1 MQDAAEIPAGVKKL
15 VFPWQQDADNSMQ
28 GNCAVG
34 NLKNF
39 LLTSLNAGRG
49 VHVETLLTVTGAM
62 AGFAAQQAAFEEKKK
77 QGQQQIKMVF
87 KLSELAQFA
96 QEDLISVHCDDGH
109 VYFFGDALNAYLL
122 PQKGGSEFT
131 LWSICAGAALA
142 AGIKVADLPNVGSI
156 FSHVAGMVGKAD
168 YGKLRPIPRHEAHMT
183 PRQSLL
189 KYWAHVHAILIQ
201 TKPFG
206 ANGPELPPLAAKY
219 WPAVVATVAQSF
231 ITMSK
236 DALSPAISLLIL
248 MESAVLMSKLDP
260 VAIPNP
266 KQPFKIN

>member
-1 MQDAAEIPAGVKKL
+1 VQDAAANPAGVKKMT
-15 VFPWQQDADNSMQ
+15 FPWQQDADNSVQ
-28 GNCAVG
+28 GNCAVA

-39 LLTSLNAGRG
+39 LLTTLNSDKG

-77 QGQQQIKMVF
+77 QGQRQIKMVM

-131 LWSICAGAALA
+131 LWSICAGAAVG
-142 AGIKVADLPNVGSI
+142 AGLRPADLPNVGSI
-156 FSHVAGMVGKAD
+156 FSHVAGMVGKPD
-168 YGKLRPIPRHEAHMT
+168 YGRLRSIPQHEPHMT
-183 PRQSLL
+183 PRQALL
-189 KYWAHVHAILIQ
+189 KHWAPVRAVLTH

-206 ANGPELPPLAAKY
+206 ANGPELTPLAAKY
-219 WPAVVATVAQSF
+219 WPAVIATVAQSF

-236 DALSPAISLLIL
+236 DALSPAISLVIL

-260 VAIPNP
+260 VAIPSP